1 MKNGIWI
8 FGWILILILI
18 LTGSA
23 VATTM
28 WVPVAQ
34 DTTIA
39 DRNMVTHLTWD
50 SDGQVDSLMGRV
62 APIPEPA
69 ALVLL
74 GMGLIGLAGMSRRKQ
89 RKSL

>member
-1 MKNGIWI
+1 MKHGIWI

-28 WVPVAQ
+28 WMPIAR
-34 DTTIA
+34 DTTIT
-39 DRNMVTHLTWD
+39 DRNLATHHTWD
-50 SDGQVDSLMGRV
+50 GDRQVDSLMGRV

-74 GMGLIGLAGMSRRKQ
+74 GMGLIGLAGMSRRRQ
-89 RKSL
+89 RKSS